1 MFQIKNNNQA
11 SNLFLAGDLGITRFD
26 NPKYKWLKKF
36 WLDQT
41 SYFWRPEEINLTK
54 DLTDFKNLL
63 DHEKR
68 IFLSNIKYQILLDS
82 VQSVSPSQAFK
93 PYITDPMLGQWITA
107 WEYFESIHSY
117 SYSYIIQQ
125 VFGNA
130 TPIFDS
136 ITLDDE
142 IVRRAS
148 PLIYHYENLVTLAP
162 TIKYDD
168 TNNLLLSTEEK
179 FKIMR
184 TLYLALISVYCLEG
198 IRFYLSFACS
208 FIFAE
213 NTKMEGNAKII
224 TLIAKDEALH
234 FNLVKHII
242 NLLQDGKEGAE
253 WLTVTKSCYSE
264 VLQIFKEVEDQEL
277 RWAEY
282 LFKDGPLLGFNL
294 EVAQTYLRYLVTD
307 RAKEIGYNL
316 PGEKVK
322 NPLTWMRSYLDSSVR
337 QVAPQETEITSYRI
351 GELNVSVD
359 PNDLDLDLD

>member
-11 SNLFLAGDLGITRFD
+11 PNLFLSGELGISRFD

-36 WLDQT
+36 WLDQA

-54 DLTDFKNLL
+54 DLTDFKHLL
-63 DHEKR
+63 EHEKR

-82 VQSVSPSQAFK
+82 VQSISPSQALK
-93 PYITDPMLGQWITA
+93 PFVSDSMLGQWITA

-136 ITLDDE
+136 ITLDEE
-142 IVRRAS
+142 IVARAS
-148 PLIYHYENLVTLAP
+148 PLVNHYEKLVTLS
-162 TIKYDD
+162 TIIKYDE
-168 TNNLLLSTEEK
+168 NNKLLCSDEVKKELMK
-179 FKIMR
+179 A
-184 TLYLALISVYCLEG
+184 LYLTLVSVYCLEG

-208 FIFAE
+208 FVFAE
-213 NTKMEGNAKII
+213 NKKMEGNAKII

-242 NLLQDGKEGAE
+242 NLLQEGKEGEE
-253 WLTVTKSCYSE
+253 WVQVCKNSYDE
-264 VLQIFKEVEDQEL
+264 VLQIFAEVEEQET
-277 RWAEY
+277 RWAQY
-282 LFKDGPLLGFNL
+282 LFKEGPLLGLNF
-294 EVAQTYLRYLVTD
+294 EVSKNYLRYLVTD

-322 NPLTWMRSYLDSSVR
+322 NPLTWMRAYLDSSVR
-337 QVAPQETEITSYRI
+337 QVAPQETEITSYRV
-351 GELNVSVD
+351 GELNVSVNL
-359 PNDLDLDLD
+359 NDLDLD